1 MIGDNRTELSF
12 KAFKGLRIVKG
23 QLVPASHESEKLV
36 KQIAPNYSPCTGR
49 SGPFPSDTSRREMQL
64 PLERAVRQERM
75 MS

>member
-23 QLVPASHESEKLV
+23 QLVPASHESR
-36 KQIAPNYSPCTGR
+36 P
-49 SGPFPSDTSRREMQL
+49 GPFPSDTSRREMQL